1 MRDKEVTI
9 PKGECVESLCKEL
22 EYFGIE
28 YESTK
33 ISSNDNL
40 NIPESIKNFR
50 AYLEKFETM
59 NLTHTR
65 NNVETLIMIDI
76 INKALA
82 LFTSASSESYTKFEV
97 KYNHDSDQQ
106 KVSWFVNF

>member
-1 MRDKEVTI
+1 MRDKEVTL

-28 YESTK
+28 YDSTK

-65 NNVETLIMIDI
+65 NKIKTEMDLLLRGEAWKLVT
-76 INKALA
+76 
-82 LFTSASSESYTKFEV
+82 V
-97 KYNHDSDQQ
+97 KR
-106 KVSWFVNF
+106 